1 MEKLLIWLNN
11 NNVNTNNLKIIN
23 QKNNERGVVSSQN
36 IKKTEY
42 VFIKKVEHLIITNKT
57 LDIITLLKN

>member
-11 NNVNTNNLKIIN
+11 HNVNTNNLKIIN

-36 IKKTEY
+36 INQWRICFFNTKTSY
-42 VFIKKVEHLIITNKT
+42 YNK
-57 LDIITLLKN
+57 